1 VLSALPIRLRL
12 TLPFALAM
20 AVVLAGLGAFVYLR
34 VGAALIRSTDQQ
46 LVAEATEANLRLAA
60 GRPLLDRD
68 ATGRADMAQVLARN
82 GKVLSSDP
90 LGLPPLLPARLET
103 KVFTGRSLYDS
114 TTIAGEL
121 GRWRL
126 YAIPV
131 SVHGADEALVLGG
144 SLRAHDESL
153 EGLRHELL
161 FALPLALL
169 VATLAGYSLAG
180 AALRPVEAMRRRA
193 GAISAATPGTRLPVP
208 RATDE
213 MSRLAVTLNEM
224 LARLETAFEHER
236 RFIAEASHEL
246 RTPLALLRTELELA
260 LRKPRSREDLEEAL
274 RSAAEETERLT
285 ALAADLLLIARA
297 DENAMQIH
305 PTLLPA
311 AALLETVAERFALR
325 VSELGRELIVSCD
338 PDLKCDADV
347 RRVEQALANLIENAL
362 LHGAGPVALSAR
374 RVAAG
379 VELHVADQGVGFPQ
393 EFAPRAFDRF
403 SRADDSRSKSGSG
416 LGLAIVRAIAKA
428 HEGGVGIATAEPH
441 GADVWILLPSLTQD
455 ERSREPLAGR
465 FRRGRAGVGAS
476 ASRSHERETR

>member
-1 VLSALPIRLRL
+1 MLSVLPIRLRL

-20 AVVLAGLGAFVYLR
+20 AVVLAGLGGFVYVR
-34 VGAALIRSTDQQ
+34 VGAALIRSTDEQ
-46 LVAEATEANLRLAA
+46 LVAEATEANLRLAD

-68 ATGRADMAQVLARN
+68 ASGRADMAQVLAR
-82 GKVLSSDP
+82 GGMVLSSDP
-90 LGLPPLLPARLET
+90 LGLPPLLPARLVA
-103 KVFTGRSLYDS
+103 KVVAGRSLYDS

-121 GRWRL
+121 DRWRL

-131 SVHGADEALVLGG
+131 SVRGVREVLVLGG
-144 SLRAHDESL
+144 SLRTRDESL

-260 LRKPRSREDLEEAL
+260 LRKPRSREDLEDAL

-297 DENAMQIH
+297 DENAMQVH
-305 PTLLPA
+305 PARVPA
-311 AALLETVAERFALR
+311 AALLETVAERFAAR
-325 VSELGRELIVSCD
+325 VSKLGRELVVSCD
-338 PDLKCDADV
+338 PDLSCDADV

-362 LHGAGPVALSAR
+362 LHGAGPVTLSGR
-374 RVAAG
+374 GVAAG
-379 VELHVADQGVGFPQ
+379 VELHVSDQGVGFPR

-403 SRADDSRSKSGSG
+403 SRADESRSKSGSG
-416 LGLAIVRAIAKA
+416 LGLAIVRAIAKS
-428 HEGGVGIATAEPH
+428 HQGEVGIGGAQPH
-441 GADVWILLPSLTQD
+441 GADVWIFLPSLDQD
-455 ERSREPLAGR
+455 GRPKEPLAGR
-465 FRRGRAGVGAS
+465 FRRGRPGVGTATVR
-476 ASRSHERETR
+476 AREPDTR